1 MTIDT
6 YRFTDFPIRTATD
19 DQYAELWAFEE
30 RLRSERHPDDPPV
43 PLASFIGRNR
53 HIPEFYAVL
62 LRCVRERAG
71 GPLVACGTAAYEL
84 EGENGHLAQVDIEVA
99 PEHRRRGLGRALLAW
114 AADLAQQQGRRLL
127 VGQTHSRIPAGAA
140 FAAGL
145 GAQAGLEERVSQ
157 LVVAEL
163 DRGLV
168 AGWIARA
175 AERAA
180 GFELLWWDDAIP
192 EEQIDAFA
200 TLCEVMNSAPRGD
213 LDIEDQRVTPA
224 KLRAFAQSQRSAG
237 SSFWTLV
244 VRERASGAFAGFT
257 EVFYNPG
264 RPTILSQ
271 GATAVDPAYR
281 GRGLGRWMKA
291 AMAERILR
299 ERPAVQFIRTGNA
312 TSNAPMLAINVEMG
326 FQPYSQSTVW
336 QVETAK
342 VRERL
347 GGG

>member
-1 MTIDT
+1 MN
-6 YRFTDFPIRTATD
+6 YHFEEFPIRTAAD
-19 DQYAELWAFEE
+19 AQYAELWAFEE
-30 RLRSERHPDDPPV
+30 RLRSERNPDDPPV

-62 LRCVRERAG
+62 MRCARERAD
-71 GPLVACGTAAYEL
+71 GPLVACGTVAYEHA
-84 EGENGHLAQVDIEVA
+84 GENMHMAQVDIEVA
-99 PEHRRRGLGRALLAW
+99 AEHRRRGLGRALLAW

-127 VGQTHSRIPAGAA
+127 VGQTHSRIPAGEA
-140 FAAGL
+140 FAAWL

-163 DRGLV
+163 DRALI
-168 AGWIARA
+168 AGWIAQA

-180 GFELLWWDDAIP
+180 GFELLWWDDEIP
-192 EEQIDAFA
+192 EAHIDAFA

-213 LDIEDQRVTPA
+213 LDMEDQRITPE
-224 KLRAFAQSQRSAG
+224 KLRAFMQSQRAAG
-237 SSFWTLV
+237 TSVWTLIA
-244 VRERASGAFAGFT
+244 RERATGAFAGFT

-271 GATAVDPAYR
+271 GATAVDPAHR

-326 FQPYSQSTVW
+326 FRPYTQSTVW
-336 QVETAK
+336 QVEAAQAQA
-342 VRERL
+342 RLERR
-347 GGG
+347 